1 MKHIEIIECMCY
13 LCDSEGM
20 GTFFIDPTYHSVE
33 ETLINMFVTEDMH
46 YVCDGFVH
54 TYKNYLYRYDDRLKH
69 PKRGEI
75 GANAVVEIITK
86 NGVRKHNIYLYEIE

>member
-33 ETLINMFVTEDMH
+33 ETLIGHFLTEDTH
-46 YVCDGFVH
+46 YVCDGVVRSN
-54 TYKNYLYRYDDRLKH
+54 KNYLYRYDDRLRH
-69 PKRGEI
+69 SKRGEI
-75 GANAVVEIITK
+75 GADAVVEVITN
-86 NGVRKHNIYLYEIE
+86 NGVRKHTIYLYEIE

>member
-20 GTFFIDPTYHSVE
+20 GTFFIDPTPNSVE
-33 ETLINMFVTEDMH
+33 ETLNMFVAEDMH
-46 YVCDGFVH
+46 YVCDGVVY
-54 TYKNYLYRYDDRLKH
+54 TNKNYLYRYDDRLRH

>member
-20 GTFFIDPTYHSVE
+20 GTFFSGATYQVVE
-33 ETLINMFVTEDMH
+33 ETLINMFVAEDMH
-46 YVCDGFVH
+46 YVCDGSVY
-54 TYKNYLYRYDDRLKH
+54 TYRNYLYRYDDRLRH
-69 PKRGEI
+69 PKMGEI

-86 NGVRKHNIYLYEIE
+86 NGVRKHTIYLYEIE